1 MSDGPKD
8 VVVVFRAVGWSARPV
23 RGSGGGAYCGVVY
36 DRVVGDA
43 CGWWRAR
50 SAVLFPSSPDPG
62 GVVVMLVVRVVW
74 APEWMIVSV
83 AALLARVVWAS
94 AQMRLVLGYG

>member
-1 MSDGPKD
+1 M
-8 VVVVFRAVGWSARPV
+8 
-23 RGSGGGAYCGVVY
+23 VY
-36 DRVVGDA
+36 DRAVGDA

-50 SAVLFPSSPDPG
+50 SAVLFPASPDPG
-62 GVVVMLVVRVVW
+62 GLVVMLVLRVVW

-83 AALLARVVWAS
+83 AALLARVVWAL

>member
-1 MSDGPKD
+1 M
-8 VVVVFRAVGWSARPV
+8 
-23 RGSGGGAYCGVVY
+23 
-36 DRVVGDA
+36 GDA

-50 SAVLFPSSPDPG
+50 SAVLFPAGPDLGG

-83 AALLARVVWAS
+83 AALLARVVWA
-94 AQMRLVLGYG
+94 LE